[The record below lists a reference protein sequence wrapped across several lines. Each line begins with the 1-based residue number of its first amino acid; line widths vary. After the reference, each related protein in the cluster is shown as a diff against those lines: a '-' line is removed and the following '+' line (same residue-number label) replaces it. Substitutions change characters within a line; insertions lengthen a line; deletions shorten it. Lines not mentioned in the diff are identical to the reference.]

1 MVHQFLET
9 WTKNTVKSP
18 NFGKI
23 GDLSN
28 DRKASNSMAMVI
40 SNSRNGSQSKKA
52 SNLMDASNNRNTSN
66 SRKAMAVAENISNN
80 RDSNIVIGEF

>member
-1 MVHQFLET
+1 
-9 WTKNTVKSP
+9 
-18 NFGKI
+18 
-23 GDLSN
+23 
-28 DRKASNSMAMVI
+28 MALVI

-80 RDSNIVIGEF
+80 RDSNIVIGGF